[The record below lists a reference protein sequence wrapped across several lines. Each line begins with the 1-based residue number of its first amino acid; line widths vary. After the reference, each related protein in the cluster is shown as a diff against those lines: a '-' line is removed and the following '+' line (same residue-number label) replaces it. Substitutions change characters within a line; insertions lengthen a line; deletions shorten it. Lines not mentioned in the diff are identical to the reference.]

1 MWSRRRQGFGGHG
14 ADEMMKT
21 FTLLGLLV
29 AGVLIAATFLGVP
42 GPSLLQAQ
50 EDQRVEAADEGANCR
65 VVEVALDEGYGV
77 SRRVVRTDCAAVQ

>member
-1 MWSRRRQGFGGHG
+1 
-14 ADEMMKT
+14 MMKT

-50 EDQRVEAADEGANCR
+50 EDQRVEAADAGANCR